1 MQEEVQ
7 EQCLRRQ
14 NVAYNR
20 ELRVLEEALKKS
32 HLDLGVRQT
41 KIDTQL
47 QRSSSANRRPP
58 SKDFP
63 RFTKSRARRAKSTG
77 EIELQ
82 MVELEIEHSSSGADD
97 EQTKSDSS
105 NSSSGT
111 SCDSTVTI
119 LSKSDFDNLK
129 HFTLPPLDIAVK
141 TRSLDKYKSIELPM
155 KLEKISINPEDRET
169 LKKYWFI
176 WRAVT
181 FRQKNL
187 KRLDKCSEEKFKQI
201 DQFLRRFENNSSP
214 EDTLFNIGSSNSSSL
229 NNSSVDNSKLQISYS
244 SLSRSSSGKR
254 TKSCTNLEQIIK
266 EQKAKLREQE
276 KMINKLKLE
285 QIKVAAEKSQES
297 SQEHL
302 EKALQDSALPV
313 RRKMNYL
320 RSSFPNILDKNYYE
334 KPRPSFLVQMEKRQ
348 RERLERKNE
357 LRERTRL
364 RIVEQKKLQRENESA
379 KKAEIVEQK
388 RLDQEFKLDQ
398 LRHETYMRANE
409 QAAMAFC
416 RLRRMRLAFGLFR
429 QLLEQ
434 RRRRILEAE
443 INRELKTLKIAFTN
457 WRLAAHLQV
466 KEKIAQARKH
476 HRHNLVRFAWNQWR
490 QVFFHEYFY
499 IIFFNFL

>member
-14 NVAYNR
+14 NVAYNH
-20 ELRVLEEALKKS
+20 ELRVLEDALKKS
-32 HLDLGVRQT
+32 HLDLGVRRQT

-47 QRSSSANRRPP
+47 QRSSSANRRPRP
-58 SKDFP
+58 SKDFS

-82 MVELEIEHSSSGADD
+82 LIELEIDEHEHASGGDD
-97 EQTKSDSS
+97 EQPKSDSS

-119 LSKSDFDNLK
+119 LSKTDFENLK
-129 HFTLPPLDIAVK
+129 HFTFTLPPLDVSVK
-141 TRSLDKYKSIELPM
+141 TRSLDNKHKSNELAM
-155 KLEKISINPEDRET
+155 KLEKISINAEDRET
-169 LKKYWFI
+169 LKKFWFI
-176 WRAVT
+176 WRAVA
-181 FRQKNL
+181 FRQKNMR
-187 KRLDKCSEEKFKQI
+187 KLDKSSEEKYKQI

-214 EDTLFNIGSSNSSSL
+214 EDTLFNVGSSSSTP
-229 NNSSVDNSKLQISYS
+229 NNNNKLQISTS
-244 SLSRSSSGKR
+244 SMSRGSSSKR
-254 TKSCTNLEQIIK
+254 TKSCNNLEQIIK
-266 EQKAKLREQE
+266 EQKTKLREQE
-276 KMINKLKLE
+276 KIINKLKLE
-285 QIKVAAEKSQES
+285 QIKVASEKSQQS
-297 SQEHL
+297 TQEHL
-302 EKALQDSALPV
+302 EKALEDSALPV

-364 RIVEQKKLQRENESA
+364 RILEQKKIQTQNELA
-379 KKAEIVEQK
+379 KKAEIAEQK

-398 LRHETYMRANE
+398 LRHETEMRANE
-409 QAAMAFC
+409 QAALAFC

-429 QLLEQ
+429 QLLVQ

-443 INRELKTLKIAFTN
+443 IHRELRTMRNAFIN

-466 KEKIAQARKH
+466 KEKVAKAQKQH
-476 HRHNLVRFAWNQWR
+476 KQNLLRFAWNQWR
-490 QVFFHEYFY
+490 QVF
-499 IIFFNFL
+499 